1 MLIPVK
7 LNNKIHKFG
16 IKIQTMR
23 NTIQSLAMMS
33 AVIAF
38 ASCGQK
44 KATATETETEVKT
57 EQVQVEPVKDTVAEQ
72 EAPKAETKTVE
83 GTVKEI
89 NNGKDGYT
97 AKIETKDKEA
107 YFVTI
112 SHSNL
117 TNHEQYKSVKVG
129 EILKVTGDFWKTDS
143 ESHIT
148 VREIN

>member
-1 MLIPVK
+1 MK
-7 LNNKIHKFG
+7 
-16 IKIQTMR
+16 
-23 NTIQSLAMMS
+23 NTIQNLAMMS

-44 KATATETETEVKT
+44 KATTTETEGEVKT
-57 EQVQVEPVKDTVAEQ
+57 EQVQVEPVKDTVAEP

-83 GTVKEI
+83 GIVKEI

-97 AKIETKDKEA
+97 AKIETKDKES

-129 EILKVTGDFWKTDS
+129 ETLKVTGDFWKMDT